1 MYDVSGLEIPPSF
14 LYTAQPKGEQKAI
27 MVRTVDRKL
36 LYLHTTD
43 KQQVPHR
50 HAGVFI
56 ARGKEDM
63 SVVHEEHG
71 SLCLGVR

>member
-1 MYDVSGLEIPPSF
+1 MYDVSGLEAPPSF
-14 LYTAQPKGEQKAI
+14 LYTAQPKGEQKAT
-27 MVRTVDRKL
+27 M
-36 LYLHTTD
+36 
-43 KQQVPHR
+43 VPHR